1 MASTERVLIG
11 TLGKPHGLRGEL
23 TVALSTD
30 EPERRFAPG
39 VTVEVGPGGRPT
51 GVRSSRW
58 NNGVLL
64 LALEGVHDRT
74 AAEALRGSQVWAR
87 VPADEAP
94 VEDDEFYDR
103 HLVGLRVRDAA
114 GRDVGRVT
122 DLLHNPGQ
130 DLLVIE
136 AVGERLVPFVSA
148 LVPVVDVE
156 AGFLQVADVPG
167 LLDDGAE
174 EAR

>member
-51 GVRSSRW
+51 VVRTCRW

-64 LALEGVHDRT
+64 LTLDGVGDRT
-74 AAEALRGSQVWAR
+74 AAEGLRGSQVWAR

-94 VEDDEFYDR
+94 AGEDEFYDR
-103 HLVGLRVRDAA
+103 QLVGLHVRNAA

-130 DLLVIE
+130 DLLVID
-136 AVGERLVPFVSA
+136 ASGERLVPFVSA
-148 LVPVVDVE
+148 LVPLVDLE
-156 AGFLQVADVPG
+156 QGYLQIADVPG
-167 LLDDGAE
+167 LLDDDGE